1 MRGSNSAYEKTKV
14 RQWEEV
20 NLCYNQV
27 QDTNQVKVQGIIDP
41 KPPSRCLPSTQL
53 LTSISSTSPR
63 WSWACPLK
71 CYVSLFKVRLGRGAP
86 YGDFLIS
93 NTSRCAVYSLSII
106 KLIFPL
112 SLRASFFM
120 YPFGIECDPKSKRSS
135 PSSWKSTRQ
144 EEFLPSSDRNA
155 KLSQAKP
162 SVLYPFASLQQR
174 IKPGFNVSIAEAD
187 YNILSELQ

>member
-93 NTSRCAVYSLSII
+93 NTSRCAVYSLLSWS
-106 KLIFPL
+106 FPCPKEL
-112 SLRASFFM
+112 LFSCTHLESDMTRRAR
-120 YPFGIECDPKSKRSS
+120 KT
-135 PSSWKSTRQ
+135 WKVWNC
-144 EEFLPSSDRNA
+144 EVELVINCLLPRN
-155 KLSQAKP
+155 
-162 SVLYPFASLQQR
+162 
-174 IKPGFNVSIAEAD
+174 FNAR
-187 YNILSELQ
+187 

>member
-1 MRGSNSAYEKTKV
+1 MEEARNS
-14 RQWEEV
+14 W
-20 NLCYNQV
+20 QV
-27 QDTNQVKVQGIIDP
+27 AQELNIWTFMEVQGLNDAEP
-41 KPPSRCLPSTQL
+41 HSMCPLPSPSL
-53 LTSISSTSPR
+53 IEDLGC
-63 WSWACPLK
+63 SWLEAERLNVSFGV
-71 CYVSLFKVRLGRGAP
+71 YVSLFKVRLGRGAP
-86 YGDFLIS
+86 CGDFPIN
-93 NTSRCAVYSLSII
+93 NTSTEVCSSFII